1 MAIIR
6 EEIVI
11 DFQPYPKTNARCPV
25 AACSFF
31 AEHPYDSDVG
41 NLNPATDFALWTVE
55 MHLIKHRVLGD
66 LYAGAGPG
74 HDLGEEETF
83 GQPTMPRDTA
93 QPTQQQINTGPQN
106 PKASP
111 VQSMTRK
118 KKKNILLNIENQL
131 LERLRLRDEETDK
144 LRNKGRHLRFL
155 SKSKWKNLKGDAGQV
170 CRWKWQDRGQACQ
183 QPINKRR
190 RKCHNHGQVYS
201 NVTVRCPYCGILT
214 LEVMTTRQQC
224 NMNNCSIGWQ
234 K

>member
-11 DFQPYPKTNARCPV
+11 NFQSYPITNVRCPV

-31 AEHPYDSDVG
+31 AEHPYDSNIG
-41 NLNPATDFALWTVE
+41 NLSRATDYALRTFE

-66 LYAGAGPG
+66 LDAGAGPG

-83 GQPTMPRDTA
+83 GQPTMPRNTA
-93 QPTQQQINTGPQN
+93 HHAQQQTNTGPQN

-118 KKKNILLNIENQL
+118 KKKSILLNIENQL
-131 LERLRLRDEETDK
+131 LERSRLRDEETYK
-144 LRNKGRHLRFL
+144 LRNKERSLQSLYKTKR
-155 SKSKWKNLKGDAGQV
+155 KNLKGDAGQV
-170 CRWKWQDRGQACQ
+170 CGWRRRGTGQACQ

-190 RKCHNHGQVYS
+190 RKCHNHGHSGQVHG
-201 NVTVRCPYCGILT
+201 NVTVR
-214 LEVMTTRQQC
+214 
-224 NMNNCSIGWQ
+224 
-234 K
+234 